1 MSLGAPGAR
10 AQISDDVVK
19 IGVLNDQSGLY
30 ADLGGPGSVVAARMA
45 VEDAGGTV
53 LGKPVEIVYADH
65 QNKSD
70 VGAAI
75 AREWFEVGKVDMA
88 IGFDHSAVAL
98 AVEQL
103 AAEKNRIAI
112 AGAVGS
118 TAFTGKSC
126 TPTEAS
132 WVYDSYAL
140 TTSLAKAIVAEG
152 RDTWFFITVDYA
164 FGHSLEADATAAV
177 KAAGGK
183 VLGSVRHPL
192 NTADFSSY
200 LLQAQASGAKVVAFA
215 NGGGDMVNATKQ
227 ANEFGLTKR
236 ARPSSRCWFSFPTCT
251 AWGSQAAQGL
261 KFVTAFYWDR
271 DEETRACRSASSSG
285 EGRMPTMPQ
294 AAVYSAIRHYLGAI
308 AAAGTD
314 EAKAVMAKMRE
325 RPVNDF
331 YVRNGHLREDGRL
344 VHDMYLAQ
352 VKKPSESKGRGIITR
367 SSPPSPAIRR
377 FARWRR
383 AAARWAGALTGARP
397 KNSKRSDRRPLWCAS
412 GLKPDIARLEKCQNC
427 TSPLRGS
434 GCLVCQV
441 SLARNRSS
449 KRSGVETTMK
459 NTPLALFT
467 LTTMV
472 SLNAAAF
479 AETAK
484 IDPGQKEFEVRCGLC
499 HGMDARGDGVFN
511 QVLRSRRQT

>member
-1 MSLGAPGAR
+1 MQFRLVLVSALLASCLSAHDAR
-10 AQISDDVVK
+10 AQISDDVVR

-45 VEDAGGTV
+45 VEDFGGAV

-75 AREWFEVGKVDMA
+75 AREWFEVGKVDMV

-103 AAEKNRIAI
+103 AAEKGRIAI

-132 WVYDSYAL
+132 WIYDSYAL

-164 FGHSLEADATAAV
+164 FGHSLEADASAAV
-177 KAAGGK
+177 RAAGGK
-183 VLGSVRHPL
+183 ILGSVRHPL

-227 ANEFGLTKR
+227 ANEFGLTKNQTIV
-236 ARPSSRCWFSFPTCT
+236 SLLVFISDVHSMQL
-251 AWGSQAAQGL
+251 QAAQGL

-271 DEETRACRSASSSG
+271 DEETRIWSKRFF
-285 EGRMPTMPQ
+285 ERQGRMPTMPQ

-308 AAAGTD
+308 EAAGTD
-314 EAKAVMAKMRE
+314 GAKAVMAKMRE

-331 YVRNGHLREDGRL
+331 YVKNGRLREDGRL
-344 VHDMYLAQ
+344 VHDMYFAQ
-352 VKKPSESKGRGIITR
+352 VKTPAESKGPWDYYKLLATIPGGQ
-367 SSPPSPAIRR
+367 A
-377 FARWRR
+377 F
-383 AAARWAGALTGARP
+383 
-397 KNSKRSDRRPLWCAS
+397 RPLAEGGC
-412 GLKPDIARLEKCQNC
+412 
-427 TSPLRGS
+427 PL
-434 GCLVCQV
+434 V
-441 SLARNRSS
+441 A
-449 KRSGVETTMK
+449 
-459 NTPLALFT
+459 
-467 LTTMV
+467 
-472 SLNAAAF
+472 
-479 AETAK
+479 
-484 IDPGQKEFEVRCGLC
+484 
-499 HGMDARGDGVFN
+499 H
-511 QVLRSRRQT
+511 

>member
-1 MSLGAPGAR
+1 MRRGLLLVSALLAMSLSTPGAR
-10 AQISDDVVK
+10 AQISDGAVK

-30 ADLGGPGSVVAARMA
+30 ADLGGPGSVAAARMA

-53 LGKPVEIVYADH
+53 LGKPVEIAYADH

-132 WVYDSYAL
+132 WIYDSYTL

-164 FGHSLEADATAAV
+164 FGHSLEADATSAV

-227 ANEFGLTKR
+227 ANEFGLTK
-236 ARPSSRCWFSFPTCT
+236 SQTIVSLLVFISDVH
-251 AWGSQAAQGL
+251 SMELQAAQGL
-261 KFVTAFYWDR
+261 KFVTAFHWDR
-271 DEETRACRSASSSG
+271 DEETRAWSKRFF
-285 EGRMPTMPQ
+285 ERQGRMPTMPQ

-325 RPVNDF
+325 RTVNDF
-331 YVRNGHLREDGRL
+331 YVKNGRLREDGRL
-344 VHDMYLAQ
+344 VHDMYFAQ
-352 VKKPSESKGRGIITR
+352 VKKPSES
-367 SSPPSPAIRR
+367 
-377 FARWRR
+377 
-383 AAARWAGALTGARP
+383 
-397 KNSKRSDRRPLWCAS
+397 SKPWDYYKILATIPGDQAFRPLAEGGC
-412 GLKPDIARLEKCQNC
+412 
-427 TSPLRGS
+427 PL
-434 GCLVCQV
+434 V
-441 SLARNRSS
+441 A
-449 KRSGVETTMK
+449 
-459 NTPLALFT
+459 
-467 LTTMV
+467 
-472 SLNAAAF
+472 
-479 AETAK
+479 
-484 IDPGQKEFEVRCGLC
+484 
-499 HGMDARGDGVFN
+499 H
-511 QVLRSRRQT
+511 

>member
-1 MSLGAPGAR
+1 MRFRLALVSALAIVSFGMLGAR
-10 AQISDDVVK
+10 AQVSDDVVK

-45 VEDAGGTV
+45 VEDAGGKV
-53 LGKPVEIVYADH
+53 LGKPVEIVFADH

-70 VGAAI
+70 VGAAV

-103 AAEKNRIAI
+103 SAEKNRIAI

-132 WVYDSYAL
+132 WIYDSYAL

-152 RDTWFFITVDYA
+152 RDTWFFITVDYT

-227 ANEFGLTKR
+227 ANEFGLTKNQTIV
-236 ARPSSRCWFSFPTCT
+236 SLLVFISDVHSMEL
-251 AWGSQAAQGL
+251 QAAQGL

-271 DEETRACRSASSSG
+271 DEETRAWSKRFF
-285 EGRMPTMPQ
+285 ERHGRMPTMPQ

-344 VHDMYLAQ
+344 VHDMYFAQ
-352 VKKPSESKGRGIITR
+352 VKRPSESKGPWDYYKILATIPGDQ
-367 SSPPSPAIRR
+367 A
-377 FARWRR
+377 F
-383 AAARWAGALTGARP
+383 
-397 KNSKRSDRRPLWCAS
+397 RPLAEGGC
-412 GLKPDIARLEKCQNC
+412 
-427 TSPLRGS
+427 PL
-434 GCLVCQV
+434 V
-441 SLARNRSS
+441 A
-449 KRSGVETTMK
+449 
-459 NTPLALFT
+459 
-467 LTTMV
+467 
-472 SLNAAAF
+472 
-479 AETAK
+479 
-484 IDPGQKEFEVRCGLC
+484 
-499 HGMDARGDGVFN
+499 H
-511 QVLRSRRQT
+511 

>member
-1 MSLGAPGAR
+1 MQFRLVLVSALLASCLSAHDAR
-10 AQISDDVVK
+10 AQISDDVVR

-45 VEDAGGTV
+45 VEDFGGTV

-75 AREWFEVGKVDMA
+75 AREWFEVGKVDMV

-103 AAEKNRIAI
+103 AAEKGRIAI

-132 WVYDSYAL
+132 WIYDSYAL

-164 FGHSLEADATAAV
+164 FGHSLEADASAAV
-177 KAAGGK
+177 RAAGGK
-183 VLGSVRHPL
+183 ILGSVRHPL

-227 ANEFGLTKR
+227 ANEFGLTKNQTIV
-236 ARPSSRCWFSFPTCT
+236 SLLVFISDVHSMQL
-251 AWGSQAAQGL
+251 QAAQGL

-271 DEETRACRSASSSG
+271 DEETRIWSKRFF
-285 EGRMPTMPQ
+285 ERQGRMPTMPQ

-308 AAAGTD
+308 EAAGTD

-331 YVRNGHLREDGRL
+331 YVKNGRLREDGRL
-344 VHDMYLAQ
+344 VHDMYFAQ
-352 VKKPSESKGRGIITR
+352 VKAPAESKGPWDYYKLLATIPGGQ
-367 SSPPSPAIRR
+367 A
-377 FARWRR
+377 F
-383 AAARWAGALTGARP
+383 
-397 KNSKRSDRRPLWCAS
+397 RPLAEGGC
-412 GLKPDIARLEKCQNC
+412 
-427 TSPLRGS
+427 PL
-434 GCLVCQV
+434 V
-441 SLARNRSS
+441 A
-449 KRSGVETTMK
+449 
-459 NTPLALFT
+459 
-467 LTTMV
+467 
-472 SLNAAAF
+472 
-479 AETAK
+479 
-484 IDPGQKEFEVRCGLC
+484 
-499 HGMDARGDGVFN
+499 H
-511 QVLRSRRQT
+511 